1 LSKPTEAAQSKV
13 PRITPETLIRVTLNL
28 TLAARWMIVQTS
40 DFRLTTGPSTPPE
53 ETAQKQVVLKYRH
66 WTGLLCYTGIA
77 RWFSHDTAQ
86 WLDRI
91 LTHGPGEQRQPREIL
106 EVLVK
111 QGGWLRRVH
120 EARRRHTFTLTL
132 FANKLPWVCM
142 ISNYQRAGQND
153 LPQALDHF
161 IVTCHRPRP
170 SRVYVT
176 GWSDAVD
183 DTDRKELLEQ
193 LSSERDPIAL
203 RRSAAQVS
211 RRCAG
216 KSQQMVGEHCV
227 VAHLLPDG
235 FGEVQVFG
243 NPEDEFVPTMILNGE
258 NVAKFAPIVFQE
270 AGATTPHRLTGAT
283 WNRSGEPVQW
293 QIGYR
298 DITNTAHSGW

>member
-1 LSKPTEAAQSKV
+1 MTWALTLLAAAPTGRRPGLSKPTEAAQSKV

-132 FANKLPWVCM
+132 FANKLPWV
-142 ISNYQRAGQND
+142 R
-153 LPQALDHF
+153 
-161 IVTCHRPRP
+161 
-170 SRVYVT
+170 
-176 GWSDAVD
+176 
-183 DTDRKELLEQ
+183 
-193 LSSERDPIAL
+193 
-203 RRSAAQVS
+203 
-211 RRCAG
+211 
-216 KSQQMVGEHCV
+216 
-227 VAHLLPDG
+227 
-235 FGEVQVFG
+235 
-243 NPEDEFVPTMILNGE
+243 
-258 NVAKFAPIVFQE
+258 
-270 AGATTPHRLTGAT
+270 
-283 WNRSGEPVQW
+283 
-293 QIGYR
+293 
-298 DITNTAHSGW
+298 AHSLPGGRRDNTTSTYRSDMELQRRTSPVADWLQGHNEHGSFRLVVRGSAFTP